1 MMGDAAMTKA
11 TLDTM
16 EERTANRETVDAVT
30 VRIMDAFV
38 ERLGKADLPEVQRV
52 LLYGSRARG
61 NWHEESDVDIAVV
74 FRGEAPR
81 AFPFGLLRRL
91 SRIAHEAMW
100 ATGCAMYPSAKPVF
114 EAQIKEPSTAGN
126 AAFFES
132 LATEGIEWALRN
144 G

>member
-1 MMGDAAMTKA
+1 MKGGMLDA
-11 TLDTM
+11 M
-16 EERTANRETVDAVT
+16 EERMAKRETVDAAT

-38 ERLGKADLPEVQRV
+38 ERLDEADLPQVQRV

-61 NWHEESDVDIAVV
+61 NWREESDVDIAVV
-74 FRGEAPR
+74 FRGEAPQ

-91 SRIAHEAMW
+91 SRVSHEAMW

-126 AAFFES
+126 PAFFRR
-132 LATEGIEWALRN
+132 LATEGIEWAPKN